1 VVADTKIWRPCGL
14 TCSARILTCQAAAKE
29 MMPRLQG
36 RIVTIGSVAAFKA
49 ARAAARAWH
58 ATIVRKQA
66 APVGAGQ
73 VQRLPSLHPL
83 SVFPLYDAANVG
95 MQRRRVHGV
104 IADKNFNPRAIMD
117 DDFVKFDKSTEAIGT
132 VADSPAQIPRDSW
145 KLRNRG
151 FGGPDSRDRS
161 LFPEARCGPST
172 QARRLAVRPNA
183 RFAPEASFTRIRL
196 FDSK

>member
-83 SVFPLYDAANVG
+83 QRYLREASVFPLYDVANVG

-104 IADKNFNPRAIMD
+104 IADENFNPRAIMD
-117 DDFVKFDKSTEAIGT
+117 DDFVKFDKSMEAIGT
-132 VADSPAQIPRDSW
+132 VADPLPRS
-145 KLRNRG
+145 RG
-151 FGGPDSRDRS
+151 IM
-161 LFPEARCGPST
+161 EA
-172 QARRLAVRPNA
+172 A
-183 RFAPEASFTRIRL
+183 E
-196 FDSK
+196 